1 MIDVSD
7 LVLLEPVDG
16 DPERYRT
23 PSGPLQPVRSIEVIE
38 IRGADDDT
46 LHVFETIW
54 GPIVDRDHA
63 GRRRVYRWVAH
74 EVEAANF
81 GLLDMEQ
88 ARDLDAAI
96 EAANRTYIPT
106 LNCVVVDRFGRVG
119 WTLMGPIPNRFGFEG
134 RRPQSWADGTR
145 GWNGMLAAEDYP
157 RILDPADGRIW
168 TANARVV
175 EGEAL
180 SRVGDGGYV
189 LGARAQRIRDGLRA
203 LDRVTPTDM
212 LRLQLDDR
220 AFFLER
226 WRRLLLDTIASS
238 ASPLG
243 SHVED
248 WGGRAAIES
257 VGYRAVREFRDA
269 VSTAVLEP
277 LLRRCRDLEPR
288 LRLWHL
294 RHREGAVW
302 RLLQEQPAHLLDPRY
317 ESWDAL
323 LTAAVDTTL
332 ARLLEAGPELDA
344 RTWGESNT
352 TSIRHPLS
360 LALPFLGRWLDM
372 EPRPLPGDRDM
383 PRVQSPTYGAS
394 QRMVVSPG
402 REELGIFHM
411 PCGQSAHPLSRFYR
425 DGHAD
430 WEEGNPT
437 PFRPGPAEHTLLLQP
452 VP

>member
-1 MIDVSD
+1 
-7 LVLLEPVDG
+7 
-16 DPERYRT
+16 
-23 PSGPLQPVRSIEVIE
+23 
-38 IRGADDDT
+38 
-46 LHVFETIW
+46 
-54 GPIVDRDHA
+54 
-63 GRRRVYRWVAH
+63 
-74 EVEAANF
+74 
-81 GLLDMEQ
+81 
-88 ARDLDAAI
+88 
-96 EAANRTYIPT
+96 
-106 LNCVVVDRFGRVG
+106 
-119 WTLMGPIPNRFGFEG
+119 
-134 RRPQSWADGTR
+134 
-145 GWNGMLAAEDYP
+145 
-157 RILDPADGRIW
+157 
-168 TANARVV
+168 
-175 EGEAL
+175 L

-277 LLRRCRDLEPR
+277 LLRRCRDL
-288 LRLWHL
+288 
-294 RHREGAVW
+294 
-302 RLLQEQPAHLLDPRY
+302 
-317 ESWDAL
+317 
-323 LTAAVDTTL
+323 DTTL